1 MLTSKSIQEFSMTF
15 VPIDVIGS
23 FGWEKKTEMC
33 GIVGQS
39 GTNEKRNSIRK
50 EMK

>member
-1 MLTSKSIQEFSMTF
+1 MTF

-39 GTNEKRNSIRK
+39 GTNEKRKSIRK
-50 EMK
+50 EVK